1 LTGLTE
7 IVALPR
13 GARFHRA
20 DLHIHSFGG
29 SHDVRDRT
37 MTPQNIVDT
46 ALAQGLGVI
55 AVTDHNEINNVE
67 AAMKAAEPTGL
78 LVIPGIELSTPR
90 GHLLAYLPTLEAL
103 QRLHARL
110 DVADRGKSNSRCRND
125 RGLIAARGSI
135 DDPTTRK
142 AACNILEGAREAFVR
157 RAKIYG
163 IVTS

>member
-1 LTGLTE
+1 MTGLTE

-67 AAMKAAEPTGL
+67 AAMKAAEQTIYHGRDFPSHVL
-78 LVIPGIELSTPR
+78 LPVIPDAI
-90 GHLLAYLPTLEAL
+90 
-103 QRLHARL
+103 
-110 DVADRGKSNSRCRND
+110 VAQS
-125 RGLIAARGSI
+125 
-135 DDPTTRK
+135 
-142 AACNILEGAREAFVR
+142 VR
-157 RAKIYG
+157 R
-163 IVTS
+163 